1 MIEEVVSGI
10 RELGDLAPQLAMVM
24 IMVGLYVFQ
33 VRREERQSERYD
45 KKDEAYIQA
54 LAAIQNNIVRL
65 ETDSNK
71 NWEITRNISTV
82 VADSAKALATLRCL
96 QKK

>member
-1 MIEEVVSGI
+1 LVGSVV
-10 RELGDLAPQLAMVM
+10 RQLAMVM

-33 VRREERQSERYD
+33 IRREERQQDRYER
-45 KKDEAYIQA
+45 KDAAYIEA

-65 ETDSNK
+65 EQDSNK

-82 VADSAKALATLRCL
+82 VADSAKALAAFRCL
-96 QKK
+96 HKKQPN